1 MKSKL
6 ARTRSLGVAVA
17 LVAAPILASGDRA
30 QAGATS
36 YATYSDFLA
45 ATSGDTTLTFN
56 AAGDH
61 ISYGTNY
68 IVSQSGTTVD
78 FNQPSGRLFTVAP
91 SIVGTAGVT
100 VDYLNNN
107 DGLGGMTITFSTPI
121 YGFAADIGTL
131 ANWGGASALTETFTF
146 GPGYSES
153 VTFSNILAYSSN
165 PLIFAGYIS
174 DTPVYVHSH

>member
-61 ISYGTNY
+61 IGYGRDY

-78 FNQPSGRLFTVAP
+78 FNQPGGHLFTVAP
-91 SIVGTAGVT
+91 SWA
-100 VDYLNNN
+100 L
-107 DGLGGMTITFSTPI
+107 LG
-121 YGFAADIGTL
+121 
-131 ANWGGASALTETFTF
+131 
-146 GPGYSES
+146 
-153 VTFSNILAYSSN
+153 
-165 PLIFAGYIS
+165 
-174 DTPVYVHSH
+174 